1 MKINESGRI
10 NPINPYQRN
19 AESQKQE
26 ALKKSTRKD
35 EVTISTEA
43 MKLLQAQNSGSVDT
57 ERAQRIESLKQQVA
71 AGTYQVDAAKLAD
84 KLAPYFK
91 QSSESIGE

>member
-10 NPINPYQRN
+10 NAINPYQRT

-26 ALKKSTRKD
+26 QVKKSMRTD
-35 EVTISTEA
+35 EVSISSEA
-43 MKLLQAQNSGSVDT
+43 MKLLEAQNSGKTDT
-57 ERAQRIESLKQQVA
+57 DRALRIESLKQQVS
-71 AGTYQVDAAKLAD
+71 AGTYQVDAAKLAE

-91 QSSESIGE
+91 QSSEN

>member
-19 AESQKQE
+19 AESQRQE
-26 ALKKSTRKD
+26 QMKKSTPKD

-43 MKLLQAQNSGSVDT
+43 MKLLEAQNSGKADN
-57 ERAQRIESLKQQVA
+57 ERAQRIQSLKQQVS
-71 AGTYQVDAAKLAD
+71 AGTYQVDASKLAE
-84 KLAPYFK
+84 KLAPFFK
-91 QSSESIGE
+91 QSSEN